1 MGLNHTL
8 NLRQPPLEAT
18 RDGYGRGLVEVGE
31 KNERVCVITGDL
43 RDSTR
48 TAAFAKKW
56 PERFVEAG
64 IAEQNMV
71 GLAAGLA
78 ATGKIPF
85 VATYAAFVPGRAYD
99 QIRVQVAYSQ
109 ANVKLSGAHS
119 GLGTGPDGAT
129 HQMLEDVAMM
139 RALPN
144 MVVLAPADAEETRKA
159 VHLAAEYV
167 GPVYLRFGRPEA
179 PTFTTESTPLTI
191 GKAGIFRTGSDISII
206 SCGSLTYLALLAAE
220 KLESDGISAEVLHS
234 PSIKPLD
241 RQAILQT
248 AVKTKRVL
256 VCEEAET
263 AGGLGGAV
271 AELLGQE
278 LPTQIGF
285 VSVHDQ
291 FGQSGEPG
299 ELARKYEVDE
309 DAIIASA
316 RRMVGRA
323 T

>member
-1 MGLNHTL
+1 MH
-8 NLRQPPLEAT
+8 QPVLEST

-31 KNERVCVITGDL
+31 KDARVCVITGDL
-43 RDSTR
+43 RESTR
-48 TAAFAKKW
+48 TAGFAEKF
-56 PERFVEAG
+56 PERFVDAG

-71 GLAAGLA
+71 GVAAGLA

-99 QIRVQVAYSQ
+99 QIRVQVAYSN

-129 HQMLEDVAMM
+129 HQMLEDIAMM

-159 VHLAAEYV
+159 VHLAAEHV
-167 GPVYLRFGRPEA
+167 GPVYLRFGRNKV
-179 PTFTTESTPLTI
+179 PTFTSEATPLAI
-191 GKAGIFRTGSDISII
+191 GQAQIFRSGSDISII
-206 SCGSLTYLALLAAE
+206 ACGPLTYLALLAAE
-220 KLESDGISAEVLHS
+220 KLEQSGISAEVLHS

-241 RQAILQT
+241 NQAVLQT
-248 AVKTKRVL
+248 AAKTKRVL

-263 AGGLGGAV
+263 VGGLGGAV
-271 AELLGQE
+271 AELLSAE
-278 LPTQIGF
+278 LPTRIGF
-285 VSVHDQ
+285 VSVADE
-291 FGQSGEPG
+291 FGQSGEPD
-299 ELARKYEVDE
+299 ELIHTYGLDE
-309 DAIIASA
+309 NSIIRSA
-316 RRMVGRA
+316 RRMCGRA